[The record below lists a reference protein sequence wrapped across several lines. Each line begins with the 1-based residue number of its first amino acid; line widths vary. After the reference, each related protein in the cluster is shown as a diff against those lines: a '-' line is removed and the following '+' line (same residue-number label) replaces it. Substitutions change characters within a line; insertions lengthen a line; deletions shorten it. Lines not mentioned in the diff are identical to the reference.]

1 MNRALLSNRLSVFLL
16 TLQSSTCLK
25 ALIKNIRLFVLLGFI
40 LGSVSS
46 PSFAVVT
53 PNPPDLPAKGYVL
66 MDFQSGA
73 IIAEQNSRAIL
84 APASLTKLMTAYVIG
99 QEIKAGRLTWEDTV
113 SISENAWSA
122 KFSDSSKMFIQP
134 GDEISIS
141 NLMKGVI
148 VQSGNDASVALAEYI
163 AGSEQAFVS
172 LMNGWASSLGL
183 QDTNF
188 VNAHGLDGE
197 GIQTSPLDMAILMK
211 SIIKDVPDVY
221 ALYEERLFKWN
232 KITQYNRNK
241 LLWDKSINVDGGKTG
256 YTEDAGYSLVSS
268 ATEGKMRLISVVMG
282 TNSPQARTTASKN
295 LLSYGFRFYDT
306 KQVMEENQIESQ
318 VRVWKGGAEQVNAKV
333 AEDAYLTMPR
343 GTVDSLQKS
352 VVLIEPLVAP
362 VKQGAEVGKVVWES
376 NGNQVASYILVAE
389 QSVEKGS
396 WVVRLWDSVKLWL
409 RGLFSDL
416 IGRIEV
422 KE

>member
-1 MNRALLSNRLSVFLL
+1 MKFKAKLRWRLALACL
-16 TLQSSTCLK
+16 TLAGIST
-25 ALIKNIRLFVLLGFI
+25 
-40 LGSVSS
+40 
-46 PSFAVVT
+46 PSLAVVT
-53 PNPPDLPAKGYVL
+53 PNPPELPAKGYVL
-66 MDFQSGA
+66 MDFQSGT

-99 QEIKAGRLTWEDTV
+99 QEIKSGRLTWQDKV
-113 SISENAWSA
+113 SVSENAWSA
-122 KFSDSSKMFIQP
+122 KFSESSKMFIQP
-134 GDEISIS
+134 GDEISVS

-148 VQSGNDASVALAEYI
+148 IQSGNDASVALAEHI

-172 LMNGWASSLGL
+172 LMNGWAKSLGL

-197 GIQTSPLDMAILMK
+197 GIQTSPLDMAILMR

-221 ALYEERLFKWN
+221 VLYQERLFKWN
-232 KITQYNRNK
+232 EITQYNRNK

-256 YTEDAGYSLVSS
+256 YTENAGYSLVSS

-306 KQVMEENQIESQ
+306 KQVMQHNQVESQ
-318 VRVWKGGAEQVNAKV
+318 VRVWKGDIEQVSAKI

-343 GTVDSLQKS
+343 GLVDSLQKS
-352 VVLIEPLVAP
+352 VVMIDPLIAP
-362 VKQGAEVGKVVWES
+362 VEQGSEVGKVVWKS
-376 NGNQVASYILVAE
+376 NGTTVASYALVADQTVE
-389 QSVEKGS
+389 QGS
-396 WVVRLWDSVKLWL
+396 WMVRLWDSVKLWFG
-409 RGLFSDL
+409 GLFSDL
-416 IGRIEV
+416 MGRIEV
-422 KE
+422 NE